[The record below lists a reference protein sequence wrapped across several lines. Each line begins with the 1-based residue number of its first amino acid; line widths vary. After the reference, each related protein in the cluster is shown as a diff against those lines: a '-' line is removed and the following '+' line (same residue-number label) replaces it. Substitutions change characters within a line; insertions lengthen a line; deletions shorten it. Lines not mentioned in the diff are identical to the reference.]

1 MPYLVCCC
9 YLHFDQD
16 KGSTN
21 KIKLLLPRELIQIV
35 TFTRLQILWSIF
47 RPGDWEIFFWTTFLH
62 KPLQIAVEIS
72 LSLTKTFVSLENHF
86 NLLNF
91 WKRISYVYYSILC
104 FLVLRKCNCTTF
116 SILLCRSFF
125 LHVSIYIFGI
135 IYCFDDQYLL
145 NDEKRLTY
153 SFVKH

>member
-91 WKRISYVYYSILC
+91 
-104 FLVLRKCNCTTF
+104 
-116 SILLCRSFF
+116 
-125 LHVSIYIFGI
+125 
-135 IYCFDDQYLL
+135 
-145 NDEKRLTY
+145 
-153 SFVKH
+153 